1 MKLHLFY
8 FVLCFILLSC
18 QSDKYHW
25 KNQDDRMVLM
35 SGKTVVGELNPSVTK
50 GMNRT
55 DQIEMLDS
63 CTFKITCQYTAL
75 EDMETARIN
84 LDFVHKSAS
93 DYWMI
98 PSVSYNGNN
107 WGRGK
112 EPKGA
117 QQNGKWRTYSY
128 RSTPIPGATYSEG
141 TRFAVAMWSDVPQNE
156 KESIS
161 CSLMPD
167 RETTTH
173 RLIWPEE
180 EMPVMYAA
188 RDRYKPGYQKQ
199 EKLSKGETVTLTA
212 YLSVCNVQPHH
223 YAMHNFLH
231 EAWERADKQETAIYP
246 PAKIWELGLRYAK

>member
-1 MKLHLFY
+1 MRLHLFY

-107 WGRGK
+107 WDGEKSPKVHSKTGNGELIPTAAHPFPEQPTRK
-112 EPKGA
+112 EHGLPL
-117 QQNGKWRTYSY
+117 
-128 RSTPIPGATYSEG
+128 PCGATSP
-141 TRFAVAMWSDVPQNE
+141 RMKKRVSPVP
-156 KESIS
+156 
-161 CSLMPD
+161 
-167 RETTTH
+167 
-173 RLIWPEE
+173 
-180 EMPVMYAA
+180 
-188 RDRYKPGYQKQ
+188 
-199 EKLSKGETVTLTA
+199 
-212 YLSVCNVQPHH
+212 
-223 YAMHNFLH
+223 
-231 EAWERADKQETAIYP
+231 
-246 PAKIWELGLRYAK
+246 

>member
-1 MKLHLFY
+1 MRLHLFY

-156 KESIS
+156 KEG
-161 CSLMPD
+161 D
-167 RETTTH
+167 H
-173 RLIWPEE
+173 
-180 EMPVMYAA
+180 
-188 RDRYKPGYQKQ
+188 
-199 EKLSKGETVTLTA
+199 
-212 YLSVCNVQPHH
+212 
-223 YAMHNFLH
+223 
-231 EAWERADKQETAIYP
+231 YP
-246 PAKIWELGLRYAK
+246 PAYLAGRRNAGHVCSQGPLQTGISETGKIIQRGNGHIDRLSLRLRRAASSLCHA